1 MTHRALLPALSA
13 LLLAGAALTALDQRR
28 SEPPLE
34 PPVSTAPSP
43 AAAAVQLPENLS
55 LEASSQG
62 RLFQA
67 LERAD
72 QRWLPRVELIP
83 GVGKRYHYQRRQGE
97 PPLSLEEVRRLLAN
111 PPSYRQE
118 RQAIADLLQQLERSG
133 VTVVLRVPKQH
144 GAAGEWNPRR
154 GELRLR
160 PDVVSKGTREF
171 ALVLNHEAIH
181 VAQSCRSGALTARP
195 RLLGLS
201 RQVDERSRRHLSEPL
216 YAKASAEQRKL
227 EEEAYANQANL
238 NLGGQL
244 LSQHCRSRP
253 R

>member
-1 MTHRALLPALSA
+1 MTARLLLPALSA
-13 LLLAGAALTALDQRR
+13 LLLGGAALTVLDQEQR
-28 SEPPLE
+28 PPAVE
-34 PPVSTAPSP
+34 QPVSTALPP
-43 AAAAVQLPENLS
+43 LPENLS
-55 LEASSQG
+55 LDASSHG

-72 QRWLPRVELIP
+72 RRWLPRVELIP

-133 VTVVLRVPKQH
+133 VSVVLRAPKQT

-171 ALVLNHEAIH
+171 AQVLNHEAIH

-201 RQVDERSRRHLSEPL
+201 RQLDERSRRHLSEPL
-216 YAKASAEQRKL
+216 YAKASSEQRKL
-227 EEEAYANQANL
+227 EEEAYANQSSL
-238 NLGGQL
+238 SLGWQL
-244 LSQHCRSRP
+244 LAQHCRSRP